1 MTQGLPFDRTTIS
14 QHVPIA
20 SGVYGLYQST
30 LLIYVGESN
39 DLRHRLAEHLTEVG
53 TCIEQCGA
61 SHFVYELVDA
71 RARIAR
77 QCTLIRELKPKCN
90 NHME

>member
-1 MTQGLPFDRTTIS
+1 MPLVMTQGLPFDRTTIS

-61 SHFVYELVDA
+61 STS
-71 RARIAR
+71 
-77 QCTLIRELKPKCN
+77 CTSSSTPGPGSLGSAP
-90 NHME
+90 